1 MRIRLLIFLA
11 IIVTSIG
18 CQPDR
23 KSAEVVQT
31 NTKEKFTEQH
41 RPQFHFSPPTHWMND
56 PNGLVYYR
64 GEYHLFY
71 QHYPDS
77 MRWGP
82 MHWGHAVSKDLF
94 HWEHLPI
101 ALYPDSLGMIF
112 SGSAV
117 VDSLNTSGLGSAT
130 IPPLV
135 AMFTYHK
142 MEREKAG
149 AIDYQSQGIAFST
162 DKGRSWTK
170 YSANPVIKNPG
181 VKDFRDPK
189 MFWHKPSMQ
198 WITTLVA
205 GDHAEF
211 FGSKDLIHWTKL
223 GEFGRE
229 YGDHGGVW
237 ECPDLFE
244 LPVQG
249 ESEKKWVLI
258 ISINPGAPQG
268 GSASQYFVG
277 NFDGKKFT
285 CDTEKTKSSWLDYG
299 QDNYAGV
306 TWSNAPNDRKIFQGW
321 MSNWDYAQNVPTS
334 PWRSAMTVPRDLS
347 LVNINGEYLLKNTP
361 VGEVLGQA
369 RDIRSFADLVVK
381 DSFDVS
387 DAVSV
392 PLSQSILEGAIEAK
406 SFEIVFANSK
416 GEKYVTGFDASGNKF
431 FSDRAKSGKTGFS
444 DKFKPIQFAPRFLRD
459 GMIQFRIVADVSSFE
474 VFYDDGLSV
483 LTSVVF
489 PNEDFSKVVIR
500 SKGADVQLP
509 VLSIKQVPSIW
520 SHAVK

>member
-1 MRIRLLIFLA
+1 MMSVRSSMFLA
-11 IIVTSIG
+11 IMGMLIS
-18 CQPDR
+18 CQPGQ
-23 KSAEVVQT
+23 KNTEPTHTVAE
-31 NTKEKFTEQH
+31 KKFAEQH

-56 PNGLVYYR
+56 PNGLVYYQ

-71 QHYPDS
+71 QHYPDG

-117 VDSLNTSGLGSAT
+117 VDSLNSSGLGST
-130 IPPLV
+130 ETPPLV

-149 AIDYQSQGIAFST
+149 AVDYQSQGIAFST
-162 DKGRSWTK
+162 DKGRTWTK
-170 YSANPVIKNPG
+170 YSNNPVIKNPG

-189 MFWHKPSMQ
+189 MFWHESSRQ

-211 FGSKDLIHWTKL
+211 YGSRDIIHWTKL
-223 GEFGRE
+223 GEFGKE
-229 YGDHGGVW
+229 YGSHGGVW

-249 ESEKKWVLI
+249 ESGKKWVLI

-268 GSASQYFVG
+268 GSGSQYFVG

-285 CDTEKTKSSWLDYG
+285 CDTEKTRSSWIDYG

-321 MSNWDYAQNVPTS
+321 MSNWDYAQDVPTS

-347 LVNINGEYLLKNTP
+347 LLRVNGQYLLRSYP
-361 VGEVLGQA
+361 VKEVMVSASDLKT
-369 RDIRSFADLVVK
+369 FADLVVK

-387 DAVSV
+387 AGIPV
-392 PLSQSILEGAIEAK
+392 PLSQSILEGAVEAK
-406 SFEIVFANSK
+406 NFEFVFSNTK
-416 GEKYVTGFDASGNKF
+416 GEKYVTGFNASRKQF
-431 FSDRAKSGKTGFS
+431 FSDRGKSGKNKFS
-444 DKFKPIQFAPRFLRD
+444 DKFNPVQFAPRFLSD

-474 VFYDDGLSV
+474 VFYDNGLSV
-483 LTSVVF
+483 FTSVVF

-500 SKGADVQLP
+500 SKDSDVQLP
-509 VLSIKQVPSIW
+509 VLSIKHVPSIW
-520 SHAVK
+520 